1 MKKYKVREVIKLL
14 EADGW
19 VKLKGSG
26 GDHRQFK
33 HPTKKGR
40 VTVRGHES
48 EVLSQFLLNS
58 IWKQCLP
65 VCRILPGNDGLFAL
79 LSGEMLVL
87 YDPGIG
93 RLLIAVVHHHL
104 SLEVRFLDDF
114 FLKLKASIF

>member
-1 MKKYKVREVIKLL
+1 MVGFYLCDKKRDMIRFFTRFVATYGYDSPKEFFLSVAPSFKLL

-58 IWKQCLP
+58 IWKQA
-65 VCRILPGNDGLFAL
+65 GW
-79 LSGEMLVL
+79 
-87 YDPGIG
+87 
-93 RLLIAVVHHHL
+93 
-104 SLEVRFLDDF
+104 
-114 FLKLKASIF
+114 K